1 MTTPRGEYRCV
12 PQYSQGVDSHEHV
25 QALKGRYSSC
35 PSTEGSFCH
44 WRSRRHEE
52 RQGKARTKYLVAEQN
67 EWNALSPEAQLKIIE
82 ACKKSNDN
90 DEVDTSLASNKSAKI
105 IIKS

>member
-1 MTTPRGEYRCV
+1 
-12 PQYSQGVDSHEHV
+12 
-25 QALKGRYSSC
+25 
-35 PSTEGSFCH
+35 
-44 WRSRRHEE
+44 
-52 RQGKARTKYLVAEQN
+52 LVAEQN

-105 IIKS
+105 II